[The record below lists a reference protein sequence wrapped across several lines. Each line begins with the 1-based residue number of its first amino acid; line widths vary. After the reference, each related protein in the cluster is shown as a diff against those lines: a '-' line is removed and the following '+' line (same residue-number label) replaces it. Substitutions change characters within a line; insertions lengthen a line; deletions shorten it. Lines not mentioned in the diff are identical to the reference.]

1 MKKILI
7 ILLLFMSYNLSFG
20 QWVQLGESIQR
31 EKGAESFGHTLA
43 ISGDGLTVIVGS
55 KTSPELAKNAG
66 KIEVFRYINSKW
78 EEIGD
83 ILGNKLNDEFGW
95 AVDIS
100 HDGNIIAVSAR
111 DGQYGHVRVYKYAN
125 EKWIQMGD
133 DLDKNGRYFGYT
145 ISLNDSGNVVVISA
159 IHNDSGAP
167 LGGQVTVFEFKD
179 NKWEQKGQDINGDTY
194 YGYLGT
200 STSINGEGNII
211 ALNNNGFIKIFKYG
225 NNKWSQIGDDIDGND
240 KYTNIDLSKD
250 GLTIAFG
257 MGSDQ
262 VYNYDGGQ
270 TIVYKFNGT
279 EWEQLGQTFY
289 NHSGRI
295 AKINGD
301 GNIIATAGTAGI
313 DEEGQTFFNPKVYS
327 LFYDQWRS
335 FGLKID
341 EEENNN
347 FIGSRISISDDG
359 FTIAIGGITKT
370 SKFGYTEDLRVYTH
384 STRTFVKN
392 HEEHQKINLYPNPA
406 NDLVSID
413 VDRIDLMNEFTII
426 DINGKSVYNSTSPN
440 SNLTIDLKQFLSGVC
455 YLIVK
460 NKEGTTREKLII
472 Q

>member
-55 KTSPELAKNAG
+55 KTSPELAKYAG
-66 KIEVFRYINSKW
+66 KIEVFRYNKSQW
-78 EEIGD
+78 EKIGD
-83 ILGNKLNDEFGW
+83 ILGTKINDEFGW
-95 AVDIS
+95 AVDINF
-100 HDGNIIAVSAR
+100 DGNIIAVSAR
-111 DGQYGHVRVYKYAN
+111 ESQNGYVKLFKYYDN
-125 EKWIQMGD
+125 NWVQMGD
-133 DLDKNGRYFGYT
+133 DLIASENKEYFGYS
-145 ISLNDSGNVVVISA
+145 ISLNDNGDVIVISA
-159 IHNDSGAP
+159 IHNDYFGHNA
-167 LGGQVTVFEFKD
+167 GHVKIFKF
-179 NKWEQKGQDINGDTY
+179 NNEKWEQ
-194 YGYLGT
+194 LGEGVIGKT
-200 STSINGEGNII
+200 VSINGEGSII
-211 ALNNNGFIKIFKYG
+211 ALNNGGIVKIY
-225 NNKWSQIGDDIDGND
+225 NYMNSNWTQMGDDKSGIGAS
-240 KYTNIDLSKD
+240 TIDLSTD
-250 GLTIAFG
+250 GYTIAIG
-257 MGSDQ
+257 TPSDQ
-262 VYNYDGGQ
+262 IYNYDGGQ

-341 EEENNN
+341 EEENNK

-392 HEEHQKINLYPNPA
+392 HEEHQKIKLYPNPA

-440 SNLTIDLKQFLSGVC
+440 SNLTIDLKQFLSGVY